1 VRGLALGIAWGGLLV
16 SSLLLS
22 ATPARAHAGFPEAK
36 QILLP
41 VDRPQQIILAT
52 NFGLIFSEDSG
63 GTWLFSCEDALSAY
77 AAPYLLG
84 AAPLHRIF
92 AMTAGAGLIYS
103 DDDACGWQAA
113 RGTLTDVLPYAF
125 AVDPSSSQ
133 RVFVVGVARAG
144 ARQGDHIYVSDD
156 GGVSFGEP
164 VFTSPERSAVLNVLV
179 APSQPRR
186 LFAAMFSAPENHPI
200 LLRSDDS
207 GEHWNVAADLVESL
221 GANPFELLAIDRL
234 DENRLYARILGETAE
249 TLATSNDGGLSFVP
263 SVAIPGKLS
272 AFLQLAS
279 GTILVGGTAGAE
291 AVGYRS
297 HDDGQS
303 FEPWPEAP
311 HVHALAERD
320 GKLYVAADNFA
331 DGYVIAESDDEGT
344 HFRPLG
350 EFNQVQGIKSCV
362 ADSCVESCSYYA
374 GSGLWPATVC
384 GVLSTA
390 PHVGDPSAAG
400 ASAGAAPQAAAG
412 ANATG
417 GTQDVREQAEP
428 TTATDGG
435 GPGVGETRRQPGL
448 RTSGGG
454 CACDLS
460 FGRRTRQGAAL
471 LVAGAVLVARR
482 KKRCASRDGRA
493 TD

>member
-1 VRGLALGIAWGGLLV
+1 MRGPAHLIAWGGLLTL
-16 SSLLLS
+16 SLLLG
-22 ATPARAHAGFPEAK
+22 AKPARAHASFPEAK

-41 VDRPQQIILAT
+41 ADRPEQIILAT

-63 GTWLFSCEDALSAY
+63 ATWLFSCEDALSAY

-84 AAPLHRIF
+84 APPSHRIF
-92 AMTAGAGLIYS
+92 AVAGAALVYS

-113 RGTLTDVLPYAF
+113 RGTLSDVTTYGF
-125 AVDPSSSQ
+125 AVDPSRSQ

-164 VFTSPERSAVLNVLV
+164 VFTAPERSAVLNVLV
-179 APSQPRR
+179 APSQPSR
-186 LFAAMFSAPENHPI
+186 LFAAMFAAPENHPI

-207 GEHWNVAADLVESL
+207 GEHWNVAADLVDSL
-221 GANPFELLAIDRL
+221 GANPFELLAIDPL

-249 TLATSNDGGLSFVP
+249 TLATSNDGGLSFVQ

-279 GTILVGGTAGAE
+279 RTILVGGTAGTE

-297 HDDGQS
+297 NDDGHS

-311 HVHALAERD
+311 HVHALAERN

-331 DGYVIAESDDEGT
+331 DGYVIAESDDEGA
-344 HFRPLG
+344 HLRPLG
-350 EFNQVQGIKSCV
+350 GFNQVQGIKSCV
-362 ADSCVESCSYYA
+362 ADSCIESCTYYA
-374 GSGLWPATVC
+374 GNGLWPETVC
-384 GVLSTA
+384 GATSTPPDA
-390 PHVGDPSAAG
+390 IDPPGAA
-400 ASAGAAPQAAAG
+400 AGAAPDAAAG

-417 GTQDVREQAEP
+417 GTPHVPDEAEP
-428 TTATDGG
+428 STATDGG
-435 GPGVGETRRQPGL
+435 APGVAETLTQPGL

-454 CACDLS
+454 CACKLS
-460 FGRRTRQGAAL
+460 HGRRTHQWTGL
-471 LVAGAVLVARR
+471 LVAGAGLVARR
-482 KKRCASRDGRA
+482 KIRRKKP
-493 TD
+493 